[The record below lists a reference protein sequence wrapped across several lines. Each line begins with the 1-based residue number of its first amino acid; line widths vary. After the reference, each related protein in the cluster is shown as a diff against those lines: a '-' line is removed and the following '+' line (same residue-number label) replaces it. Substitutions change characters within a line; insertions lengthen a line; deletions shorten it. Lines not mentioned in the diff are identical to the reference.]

1 MLPLRGRKVL
11 FSFSEFLEDSL
22 RAAAGQ
28 TGRRGRA
35 GGGGAGR
42 ESGGGGGG
50 GTLNLLQRQSRV
62 DSCVNFLNLGI
73 LHTPHLDTQERVW
86 DNVILLACSINLS
99 NKNLMHC
106 NSN

>member
-1 MLPLRGRKVL
+1 MKTGLSRQGANQVQGGGTTATHWAGR
-11 FSFSEFLEDSL
+11 
-22 RAAAGQ
+22 
-28 TGRRGRA
+28 RA